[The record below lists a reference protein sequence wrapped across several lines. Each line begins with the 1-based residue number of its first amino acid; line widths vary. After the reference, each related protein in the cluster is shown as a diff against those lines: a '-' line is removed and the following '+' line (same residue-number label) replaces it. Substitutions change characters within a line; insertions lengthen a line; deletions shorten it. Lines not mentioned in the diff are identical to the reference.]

1 MSKDRQAKRKEK
13 IKKNS
18 NIKEITD
25 RFPSLVIFNESDA
38 PDNNLNSVFKKL
50 YRKMIFDLISKKEKT
65 TTEKIV
71 FEIFKAIKKYTLDVD
86 SDSFFAKKILDN
98 NFFENYY
105 NKMKNRFSTKR
116 FLTTILQ
123 VSLSSLNSFLI
134 KRTNFEKYFPD
145 YFFTSG
151 YLGNQIYI
159 KFFKIKKQKTHGGT
173 IYQHFKKIT
182 VDNQKYEIHFS
193 KHAIERISGRVFSAN
208 KLNLKQGEFFD
219 TFCESVVM
227 STFSEFIA
235 HANFEFCGFSQNQ
248 HLLCCYM
255 PLTQEVSHRIEK
267 EIFKNN
273 NDFPLLKNHKYE
285 AKLMKYFYFP
295 FIVEGNKIICKSALL
310 AGFSGTPEF
319 TLKNKILNGKVDFSN
334 ICSESDIAPFFDSI
348 KKFYSKNE
356 NNSFIFTDE
365 FFNIMMLFHTLGSPQ
380 FFKGEWFS
388 FPLFAK
394 LSKEVLA
401 IKNPL

>member
-1 MSKDRQAKRKEK
+1 MSKDRQTKRKEK
-13 IKKNS
+13 IKKDN

-25 RFPSLVIFNESDA
+25 RFPSLIIFNESNS
-38 PDNNLNSVFKKL
+38 PDNNLSSVFKKL
-50 YRKMIFDLISKKEKT
+50 YRKMTLDLTSKKEKT
-65 TTEKIV
+65 VTEKIV
-71 FEIFKAIKKYTLDVD
+71 LELFKAIKKYNLDID
-86 SDSFFAKKILDN
+86 SDSFFTKRILDN
-98 NFFENYY
+98 SFFENYY
-105 NKMKNRFSTKR
+105 NKMKNILSTKK
-116 FLTTILQ
+116 FITAILQ

-159 KFFKIKKQKTHGGT
+159 KFFKIKKQKTDNGT
-173 IYQHFKKIT
+173 IYQHFKKII
-182 VDNQKYEIHFS
+182 VDNQEYEIHFS

-208 KLNLKQGEFFD
+208 KLNLKQGDFFD

-227 STFSEFIA
+227 NTFSEFIA

-255 PLTQEVSHRIEK
+255 PLTQEISHRIEK
-267 EIFKNN
+267 DIFKKNN
-273 NDFPLLKNHKYE
+273 EFPLLKNQKYE
-285 AKLMKYFYFP
+285 TMLMKYFYFP
-295 FIVEGNKIICKSALL
+295 FIVEDKKIICKSALL
-310 AGFSGTPEF
+310 AGFAGTPEF
-319 TLKNKILNGKVDFSN
+319 ILKNKILNGKIDFDN
-334 ICSESDIAPFFDSI
+334 ICSENDIIPFVNSI
-348 KKFYSKNE
+348 KKFYSKDE
-356 NNSFIFTDE
+356 NNSFLFTDE
-365 FFNIMMLFHTLGSPQ
+365 FFNIMMLFHILGSPQ

-401 IKNPL
+401 I